1 MATIIKQGDIEL
13 LKSNQEALF
22 SVVKSQGELL
32 SRMSENIR
40 SLSQNQASQDKDLKE
55 IEENVEV
62 LNRAIESIEKI
73 INITTV

>member
-40 SLSQNQASQDKDLKE
+40 ALSQNQASQDKDLKE

>member
-40 SLSQNQASQDKDLKE
+40 ALSQNQASQNKDLKE

-73 INITTV
+73 INVTTV

>member
-40 SLSQNQASQDKDLKE
+40 ALSQNQASQNKDLRE

>member
-40 SLSQNQASQDKDLKE
+40 ALSQNQASQNKDLKE

>member
-40 SLSQNQASQDKDLKE
+40 ALSQNQASQDKDLKE
-55 IEENVEV
+55 IEENLEV